1 MKITRAQQR
10 QKNSARSEQ
19 SATLPSINGETYV
32 IINTGTHSRSRIKK
46 HRTCNVNWLQPEL
59 RGLND
64 NDSVF

>member
-32 IINTGTHSRSRIKK
+32 IINTGTHSKQNKK
-46 HRTCNVNWLQPEL
+46 TSHV
-59 RGLND
+59 
-64 NDSVF
+64 